1 MKAYLPGMSGK
12 NTAFRSD
19 TPCIPAAVAAH
30 CSLRF
35 EVAAEDETFYAE
47 AAVKATTTA
56 NCPVSLGQHKHKT
69 LPTSFQPTVMSHQRN
84 VG

>member
-1 MKAYLPGMSGK
+1 MFVWSERPQRR
-12 NTAFRSD
+12 TFHSD
-19 TPCIPAAVAAH
+19 APCIPAAVAAH

-69 LPTSFQPTVMSHQRN
+69 LPTSLQPTVMSHQRN